1 MEFTSVLE
9 KFDSDLWGF
18 HFEVPDDIAEH
29 YIKSTGRRVVAT
41 LMGAESYHCAIMQWS
56 GGRHFINVNKKLR
69 DSLGLVLGQGVHV
82 SLEVDQSKYG
92 LPMSEEFEEAIRQ
105 DEDASVVFHELTPGK
120 QRTLIYYADNVKS
133 SQIKL
138 RRALVVLEHLKL
150 TRGKVDFKQLNE
162 EMKAAN
168 RRERLW

>member
-1 MEFTSVLE
+1 MDFVSKLD

-18 HFEVPDDIAEH
+18 HLEVPDDVAEH
-29 YIKSTGRRVVAT
+29 YTKLTGRRVVAT
-41 LMGAESYHCAIMQWS
+41 LMGAESFHCAIMHWS
-56 GGRHFINVNKKLR
+56 SGRSFININKKLR
-69 DSLGLVLGQGVHV
+69 NSLGLVLGQAVHV
-82 SLEVDQSKYG
+82 SLEADQSKYG
-92 LPMSEEFEEAIRQ
+92 LPMSEEFEEALRQ
-105 DEDASVVFHELTPGK
+105 DDDASEVFHELTPGK

-138 RRALVVLEHLKL
+138 RRALVVLEHLKM

-168 RRERLW
+168 CRERLW